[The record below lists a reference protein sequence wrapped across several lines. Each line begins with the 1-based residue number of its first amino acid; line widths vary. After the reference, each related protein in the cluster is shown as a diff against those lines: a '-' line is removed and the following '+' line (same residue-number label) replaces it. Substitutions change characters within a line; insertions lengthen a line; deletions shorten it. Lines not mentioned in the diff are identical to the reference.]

1 MKTQLIEE
9 AYRIARERYAAVG
22 VDTDEALEKL
32 QRVSLSLHCWQADDV
47 TGFENRGGELTGG
60 IQATGN
66 YPGKARNVEELRADI
81 LKAASYIPGTHRL
94 NLHEIYGEFGG
105 EKVDRNEVEVKHFA
119 GWIEWARAH
128 GMKLDF
134 NSTSFSHPKSGSLS
148 LSNPDPEIREFW
160 IEHGKAC
167 RKIANYFGEE
177 LGITAL
183 DNIWIPDGTKDVPA
197 DRIGPRARLKE
208 ALDEILSVK
217 YDRKNVAD
225 AVEGKVFGIG
235 VESYTVGSHEF
246 YMNYA
251 AKNGLMCLLDTGH
264 YHPTEVVSDKISSM
278 LLFNDSLALHV
289 SRPVRW
295 DSDHVIKLDDELKE
309 LATELVRCDALQK
322 VFIGLDFFDASINR
336 IAAWVIGMRNMQ
348 KALLY
353 GLLTPNKELKE
364 AQDRADFTKVLQ
376 GLEEIKTLPFGDV
389 WAEFC
394 QRNEVPVDGKWYPI
408 VKEYEKD
415 VLFKR

>member
-1 MKTQLIEE
+1 MT
-9 AYRIARERYAAVG
+9 
-22 VDTDEALEKL
+22 
-32 QRVSLSLHCWQADDV
+32 LSSPD
-47 TGFENRGGELTGG
+47 
-60 IQATGN
+60 
-66 YPGKARNVEELRADI
+66 KA
-81 LKAASYIPGTHRL
+81 
-94 NLHEIYGEFGG
+94 
-105 EKVDRNEVEVKHFA
+105 
-119 GWIEWARAH
+119 
-128 GMKLDF
+128 
-134 NSTSFSHPKSGSLS
+134 
-148 LSNPDPEIREFW
+148 IRDFW

-208 ALDEILSVK
+208 ALDEILSIK

-225 AVEGKVFGIG
+225 AVEGKVFGLG

-251 AKNGLMCLLDTGH
+251 AKNGIMCLLDTGH

-364 AQDRADFTKVLQ
+364 AQDKADFTKVLQ

>member
-1 MKTQLIEE
+1 MSEFETAKEQ
-9 AYRIARERYAAVG
+9 YAAIG
-22 VDTDEALEKL
+22 VDVERALETL
-32 QRVSLSLHCWQADDV
+32 QKVRISMHCWQGDDV
-47 TGFENRGGELTGG
+47 LGFDSDKLTGG
-60 IQATGN
+60 IATTGN
-66 YPGKARNVEELRADI
+66 YPGRARNPEELMADI
-81 LKAASYIPGTHRL
+81 RKTYSLIPGKHKL
-94 NLHEIYGEFGG
+94 NLHASYRITEEN
-105 EKVDRNEVEVKHFA
+105 VDRDKIEPRHFQA
-119 GWIEWARAH
+119 WVDFAREQ
-128 GMKLDF
+128 GIGLDF
-134 NSTSFSHPKSGSLS
+134 NPTFFSHANVRNNMTLS
-148 LSNPDPEIREFW
+148 SPDDAIRDFW
-160 IEHGKAC
+160 IEHGKAS
-167 RKIANYFGEE
+167 RKIANYFGEQ

-183 DNIWIPDGTKDVPA
+183 NNIWIPDGTKDVPA
-197 DRIGPRARLKE
+197 DRIGPRARLKDS
-208 ALDEILSVK
+208 LDQIFSVK
-217 YDRKNVAD
+217 YDKKNIAD

-278 LLFNDSLALHV
+278 LLFNDRLALHV

-309 LATELVRCDALQK
+309 LAVELVRCDALGR

-353 GLLTPNKELKE
+353 GLLTPNQQLRD
-364 AQDRADFTKVLQ
+364 AQDKADFTAVLV
-376 GLEEIKTLPFGDV
+376 GLEEIKTLPFGEV

-394 QRNEVPVDGKWYPI
+394 RRNEVPVDGAWYAE
-408 VKEYEKD
+408 VKEYERN
-415 VLFKR
+415 VSLKR